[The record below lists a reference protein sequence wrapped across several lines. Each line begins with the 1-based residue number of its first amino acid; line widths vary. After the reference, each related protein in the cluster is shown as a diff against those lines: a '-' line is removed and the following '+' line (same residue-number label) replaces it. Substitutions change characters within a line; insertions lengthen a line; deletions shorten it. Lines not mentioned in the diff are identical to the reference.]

1 MKWKILA
8 DSGSCIRHEEK
19 ITDEIGFQVVP
30 LLINI
35 GTELFIDDDLSK
47 VPDLMDSME
56 HSKLGSS
63 TACPSPD
70 TYASAF
76 MDADNVI
83 CFTISGALS
92 GSFNSAQLAKN
103 LVLESHPEKNIQIID
118 TLSAGTEMDILVDK
132 SIELIQAG
140 KSFDD
145 VVTEVENYHQST
157 GVVFML
163 ESVDNLVKNGRLN
176 RIVGGMI
183 GLLNIRLIGVRSD
196 VGQIEVVHKSKGE
209 KRAHNSIVDVLTE
222 AKFNN
227 GRIDI
232 SHCLNESG
240 ALKLKEVI
248 LKSFPQATINIRPTS
263 GLCSY
268 YAQRGGLMVGYE
280 TI

>member
-118 TLSAGTEMDILVDK
+118 TLSAGTEIDILVDK

-157 GVVFML
+157 GLVFML

-209 KRAHNSIVDVLTE
+209 KRAYNSIVDVLTK
-222 AKFNN
+222 ANFNN

-232 SHCLNESG
+232 SHCLNESS

>member
-56 HSKLGSS
+56 HSKFGSS

-140 KSFDD
+140 KPFDD

-157 GVVFML
+157 GLVFML

-209 KRAHNSIVDVLTE
+209 KRAYNSIVDVLTK
-222 AKFNN
+222 ANFNN

-232 SHCLNESG
+232 SHCLNESS

>member
-76 MDADNVI
+76 MDADNII

-132 SIELIQAG
+132 TIELIQAG
-140 KSFDD
+140 KSFDE
-145 VVTEVENYHQST
+145 VVTEV
-157 GVVFML
+157 
-163 ESVDNLVKNGRLN
+163 
-176 RIVGGMI
+176 
-183 GLLNIRLIGVRSD
+183 
-196 VGQIEVVHKSKGE
+196 
-209 KRAHNSIVDVLTE
+209 
-222 AKFNN
+222 
-227 GRIDI
+227 
-232 SHCLNESG
+232 
-240 ALKLKEVI
+240 
-248 LKSFPQATINIRPTS
+248 
-263 GLCSY
+263 
-268 YAQRGGLMVGYE
+268 
-280 TI
+280 